1 MTAGCDRIKLMALQV
16 NMSAGSNA
24 IKRLH
29 IGRLILKIGDLCAAG
44 TILLDELLQ
53 APICLGYP
61 RILFLWAIPGH
72 FFHYF
77 RSFSNKQFNLCNNLM

>member
-61 RILFLWAIPGH
+61 ESCFYGPFLATFFIIFGLFQTNSSIYATI
-72 FFHYF
+72 
-77 RSFSNKQFNLCNNLM
+77 